1 MSSVTII
8 SSNNMLSIFIP
19 FVANKILL
27 DETKK
32 LFLVTNF
39 EQGNPNQTAA
49 VGYCSLILPLLL
61 YVLVNIIF
69 GRQIS
74 KAL

>member
-19 FVANKILL
+19 FVANKLLL

-39 EQGNPNQTAA
+39 ESNSVTLMKLQQLDI
-49 VGYCSLILPLLL
+49 VFLYCH
-61 YVLVNIIF
+61 YYCMYW
-69 GRQIS
+69 
-74 KAL
+74 